1 MVTHTHMHVHTLSN
15 WVRAHTWQSYTLTR
29 QAGSRKKK
37 KSVRQVAAVRL
48 TAQNKVAKFRKTMFV
63 FLSHTISARAC
74 ARALSAF
81 LPTSMDNSCC
91 YCCSLTGWDLWK
103 IAKFVKARKNSVQ
116 KTNRNTLS
124 QNSRIKAVY
133 KKMLPLVLWHMCVC
147 VCVFIWVPITNL
159 QPTLNKFAERDTEIK
174 NQKSS
179 STNNKINTISSLK
192 TSAEAAAAIC

>member
-1 MVTHTHMHVHTLSN
+1 MDLSLFVFLLVPTRSQTKMVTHTHMHVHTLSN

-116 KTNRNTLS
+116 KNKQKYALTKLTNKSCVS
-124 QNSRIKAVY
+124 QGNNLK
-133 KKMLPLVLWHMCVC
+133 
-147 VCVFIWVPITNL
+147 FIYV
-159 QPTLNKFAERDTEIK
+159 
-174 NQKSS
+174 
-179 STNNKINTISSLK
+179 
-192 TSAEAAAAIC
+192 

>member
-1 MVTHTHMHVHTLSN
+1 MYKCLGSCMHGNVCSCARSPALRLLFVYFTVRFVCGGLISICLSASTHTFASENGYTYTHAC
-15 WVRAHTWQSYTLTR
+15 AHTVKLGKSAHLTIWYSYKTSR
-29 QAGSRKKK
+29 QQEEK

-116 KTNRNTLS
+116 KNKQKYALTKLTNKSCVS
-124 QNSRIKAVY
+124 QGNNLK
-133 KKMLPLVLWHMCVC
+133 
-147 VCVFIWVPITNL
+147 FIYV
-159 QPTLNKFAERDTEIK
+159 
-174 NQKSS
+174 
-179 STNNKINTISSLK
+179 
-192 TSAEAAAAIC
+192 